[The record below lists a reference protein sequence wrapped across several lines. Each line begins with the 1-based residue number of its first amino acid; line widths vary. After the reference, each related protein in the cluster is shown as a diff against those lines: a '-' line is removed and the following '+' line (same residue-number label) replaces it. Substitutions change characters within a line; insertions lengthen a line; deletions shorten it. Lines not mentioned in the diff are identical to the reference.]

1 MIHFS
6 ERVLT
11 DELMEAKVLLDR
23 ALAILDQHDEDDAAY
38 CVCEAIEQLI
48 GAPSTMEQWHMMTG
62 RNPDG
67 STRD

>member
-1 MIHFS
+1 MTYFV

-23 ALAILDQHDEDDAAY
+23 ALAILDQHAEGEAAFS
-38 CVCEAIEQLI
+38 VCEAIEQLI
-48 GAPSTMEQWHMMTG
+48 GAPRALEQWYLMTG

-67 STRD
+67 SARG